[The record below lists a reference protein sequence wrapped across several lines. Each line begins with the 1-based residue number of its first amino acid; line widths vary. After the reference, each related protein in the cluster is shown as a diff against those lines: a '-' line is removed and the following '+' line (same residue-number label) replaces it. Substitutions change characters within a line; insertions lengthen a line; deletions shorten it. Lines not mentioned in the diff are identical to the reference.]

1 MPSEWDTPGCRS
13 WAPPLYSTSVLFMSA
28 AFSKTNKNN
37 VQERQRSHEHLASHT
52 QDEAQTTTPT
62 GWLSFPN
69 SSSRGSNVLNWPPR
83 TLNTHGTDINRKNTD
98 SMVAQAFNLSTQM
111 SERQT
116 DRSLCFWGHLGL
128 LTNKIII
135 KNVKTWKKTNIFNP
149 LFDGVKG

>member
-62 GWLSFPN
+62 GWMSFPN

-83 TLNTHGTDINRKNTD
+83 TLNAHGKDINRKNTD

-111 SERQT
+111 SGRQI
-116 DRSLCFWGHLGL
+116 GL
-128 LTNKIII
+128 FASEATWDCLTNKIII
-135 KNVKTWKKTNIFNP
+135 KNVKTWKKTNLFHP